1 MTDQHVYIKHKDFA
15 WIPAQLID
23 HDVTK
28 KKATVTHLEYESESQ
43 ILVDGGKRPTRSV
56 TVTVNLKDYPN
67 ESLPLQNIAVD
78 GSGGSRSNNGTTIK
92 VVKDMIELSFLHE
105 AAILYNLKSRHVQS
119 LPYTRTSDIVIAVNP
134 YKWITS
140 LYTEKNRTKYSRALV
155 WDASKVDYDPRR
167 DLPPHVYESS
177 ALAYRGLSQTGT
189 DQSILVSGESGA
201 GKTETV
207 KICMN
212 HLASV
217 VQQEHKDEGNVD
229 EQDQTVIK
237 RVLDSNPLLEAFGN
251 AKTRRND
258 NSSRFGKYIQLQFE
272 KGKHNP
278 QHLTL
283 MGSECQVY
291 LLEKSRVTRHDQE
304 EERTFHIFYQ
314 LLSSPDKIK
323 SKFWSALKGKT
334 NVDFAY
340 VGPTDTTT
348 IEGVSDAEQF
358 QNTLQSLATIGI
370 EGQVLTNFLQ
380 SICVVL
386 QLGNLTFGPPPDGD
400 TDKSV
405 CTSNQELDLL
415 ASLMGIPATTLTT
428 RLTQREVKVRNET
441 TQVPLSPDAAK
452 ESADALAKQLYDRVF
467 LWLVKNINQATTAF
481 ASSSTDEARSGDNL
495 GRYGII
501 GLLDIFGFES
511 FPVNSFEQLCINYA
525 NEQLQQKFT
534 KDVFIR

>member
-1 MTDQHVYIKHKDFA
+1 MTDQHVYIRHKDFA

-23 HDVTK
+23 QDNNK
-28 KKATVTHLEYESESQ
+28 KTATVTHLDYTSESQ
-43 ILVDGGKRPTRSV
+43 INADASSSVSTSSSRPPKHSK
-56 TVTVNLKDYPN
+56 TVTVQLKDYPN
-67 ESLPLQNIAVD
+67 GSLPLQNVVD
-78 GSGGSRSNNGTTIK
+78 NRIK
-92 VVKDMIELSFLHE
+92 VVADMIELSFLHE
-105 AAILYNLKSRHVQS
+105 AAILYNLKARHVQS
-119 LPYTRTSDIVIAVNP
+119 MPYTRTSDIVIAVNP
-134 YKWITS
+134 YQWITS
-140 LYTEKNRTKYSRALV
+140 LYTEQNRTRYSRALV
-155 WDASKVDYDPRR
+155 WEAAMKEYDPRQ
-167 DLPPHVYESS
+167 DLPPHVYETS
-177 ALAYRGLSQTGT
+177 ALSYKGLSQTGI

-217 VQQEHKDEGNVD
+217 VQQEHTQEGNLD

-258 NSSRFGKYIQLQFE
+258 NSSRFGKYIQLQFQ
-272 KGKHNP
+272 KGQHNP

-291 LLEKSRVTRHDQE
+291 LLEKSRVTRHDS

-323 SKFWSALKGKT
+323 TKFWSGLKGKT
-334 NVDFAY
+334 NADFKY
-340 VGPTDTTT
+340 VGSTDTTT
-348 IEGVSDAEQF
+348 IEGMSDAEQF
-358 QNTLQSLATIGI
+358 EHTLQSLAIIGI
-370 EGQVLTNFLQ
+370 EGQVLTSFFQ
-380 SICVVL
+380 AICVVL
-386 QLGNLTFGPPPDGD
+386 QLGNLTFGPPSNGD

-405 CTSNQELDLL
+405 CTSPNELNSV
-415 ASLMGIPATTLTT
+415 ASLMGIPPQILATC
-428 RLTQREVKVRNET
+428 LTQRAVKVRGET
-441 TQVPLSPDAAK
+441 TLVPLLLDAAK
-452 ESADALAKQLYDRVF
+452 DSTDALAKQLYDRVF
-467 LWLVKNINQATTAF
+467 LWLVKKINQAT
-481 ASSSTDEARSGDNL
+481 STTMTDTR
-495 GRYGII
+495 RYGII

-534 KDVFIR
+534 KDVFIRCV